1 MYYLKGFTDRINK
14 GQVYKGYL
22 LVRLYYEKIVL
33 RRSEQLHHLFFASDV
48 SFSMRLL
55 FISEQSKEM

>member
-33 RRSEQLHHLFFASDV
+33 RRSEQLHLFFALDV

-55 FISEQSKEM
+55 FISENSKEM